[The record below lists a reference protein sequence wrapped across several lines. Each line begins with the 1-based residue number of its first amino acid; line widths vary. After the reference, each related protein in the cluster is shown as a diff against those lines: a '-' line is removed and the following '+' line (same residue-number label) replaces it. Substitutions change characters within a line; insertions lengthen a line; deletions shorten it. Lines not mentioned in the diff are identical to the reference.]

1 MPAREACGVSR
12 ARSSAAVS
20 SVRSIKLLLLFSHYS
35 ESDITEEVTAVAK
48 RGLARALSFRAP
60 AHPGIFRPP
69 TAPTLSN
76 HAHTPDRDPRI
87 LRLHVATGNLVA
99 QAHVGRI
106 TALKQAP
113 APCPLPP
120 APCPLPSA
128 LCPLLPALYSGGP
141 PPPSLVRRRPTG
153 VVLTQFLLVVL

>member
-1 MPAREACGVSR
+1 MPARDACGVSR
-12 ARSSAAVS
+12 GRSSTAVS
-20 SVRSIKLLLLFSHYS
+20 SVRRIKLLLLFSHCS
-35 ESDITEEVTAVAK
+35 ESDITAEVTAVAK
-48 RGLARALSFRAP
+48 RGLAIALSFRAP

-106 TALKQAP
+106 TALKQSP
-113 APCPLPP
+113 APRPLLP
-120 APCPLPSA
+120 AACR
-128 LCPLLPALYSGGP
+128 LLPALYSGGP
-141 PPPSLVRRRPTG
+141 PPLSCAQTANRGGVDSLITCRP
-153 VVLTQFLLVVL
+153 VIP

>member
-128 LCPLLPALYSGGP
+128 LVLRVGALASSAGSSHACLYRAPGAGP
-141 PPPSLVRRRPTG
+141 RHPSL
-153 VVLTQFLLVVL
+153 

>member
-113 APCPLPP
+113 APLPP
-120 APCPLPSA
+120 PPPPPPPCPLPSA
-128 LCPLLPALYSGGP
+128 PRPLLWWATP
-141 PPPSLVRRRPTG
+141 P
-153 VVLTQFLLVVL
+153 LLCADGQQGWC